1 MSAGRNAIQRELLEG
16 LCALQHGEIL
26 RDDLLHEQHPQPWQ
40 RAQFMQQ
47 VLVHAVH
54 PYPAQAGARGQA
66 LEQLALAQQAGALGK
81 RRDAGRGRRGAAEG
95 IPLQRQPR
103 CETIEMIL
111 VVNHHRGVRWFHSTG
126 TLLPASSKPQK
137 IKKDSCSRFSS
148 KR

>member
-16 LCALQHGEIL
+16 LSVLQHGEIL

-66 LEQLALAQQAGALGK
+66 VERLALARQAGALGK

-111 VVNHHRGVRWFHSTG
+111 VVNHHGGGEMASFDGHLTPG
-126 TLLPASSKPQK
+126 LKQPAENQK
-137 IKKDSCSRFSS
+137 R
-148 KR
+148 